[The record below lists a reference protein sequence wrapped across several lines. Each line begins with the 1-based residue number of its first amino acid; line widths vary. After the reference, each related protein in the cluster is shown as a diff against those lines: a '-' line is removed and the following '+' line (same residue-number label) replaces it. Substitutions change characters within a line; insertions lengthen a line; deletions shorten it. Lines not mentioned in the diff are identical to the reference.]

1 LEVKV
6 IRRAFTL
13 IELLVVIAIIAILA
27 AILFPVFAQAKEAAK
42 DTVNL
47 SNQKQTGLAILMYST
62 DFEDVFPLAQ
72 RYEPTYTALFGS
84 APWSTETQPYMKSW
98 GLLHHPKNNAVNQS
112 DPALRTW
119 LQTMEYGVVPRA
131 DNTADVSGARGY
143 YQGDTSVGSFARRVC
158 ASRPC
163 KYTGFFGNG
172 NGPNGEKGIWPGGSA
187 RNNSS
192 LSQTSISN
200 IAGSIMASEG
210 AMWDLWMQFDGLG
223 NPCTYGVKWSPPDY
237 NLNNSSDFNMACMH
251 ARKRPRP
258 QAPDGSCAA
267 GPCSGIGLGIVNGF
281 TTFVA
286 TDGHAIASD
295 FRGSV
300 MSQATLADGS
310 VVIKSL
316 WPQGG
321 F

>member
-62 DFEDVFPLAQ
+62 DFEDTFPLAQ
-72 RYEPTYTALFGS
+72 RYEPSYAAFFGL
-84 APWSTETQPYMKSW
+84 APWNTETQPYMKSW

-112 DPALRTW
+112 DPALKAW
-119 LQTMEYGVVPRA
+119 NQSLEYGVPTRSE
-131 DNTADVSGARGY
+131 VSGVGPFFQAS
-143 YQGDTSVGSFARRVC
+143 TSVGSFARRVC
-158 ASRPC
+158 GNRPC

-172 NGPNGEKGIWPGGSA
+172 CAATGQCPWWPGTT
-187 RNNSS
+187 NNVSS

-200 IAGSIMASEG
+200 VAGSVMLSEG
-210 AMWDLWMQFDGLG
+210 AMWDLWMSYPSLG
-223 NPCTYGVKWSPPDY
+223 NPCTYGVKWSPADF
-237 NLNNSSDFNMACMH
+237 NLNTSGDFNMACMH
-251 ARKRPRP
+251 ARKRPRGQSP
-258 QAPDGSCAA
+258 ADATCGN
-267 GPCSGIGLGIVNGF
+267 GNVCSGIGLGVVNGF
-281 TTFVA
+281 TTYCA

-300 MSQATLADGS
+300 MSQATLANGD